1 MFNEYVKNK
10 RNRKSTGE
18 QLPHTFEK
26 KKNNKFDEHTK
37 HEITRNHFE
46 KLSDETLG
54 VYWDSRTRAI
64 IYVRSFSR
72 LNRKKEAN
80 RMTTCSSG
88 SKYIWSKSCRETEQH
103 SYMFFFKHQYNL

>member
-54 VYWDSRTRAI
+54 VY
-64 IYVRSFSR
+64 
-72 LNRKKEAN
+72 
-80 RMTTCSSG
+80 
-88 SKYIWSKSCRETEQH
+88 
-103 SYMFFFKHQYNL
+103 